1 MDVGVVLMGLGAVV
15 CCALVC
21 AECYY
26 MRHIA
31 RRSYYELD

>member
-1 MDVGVVLMGLGAVV
+1 MDPGVVFMGLGAMV

-26 MRHIA
+26 MRTITRA
-31 RRSYYELD
+31 SYYEID